1 MRSPTSEPTARE
13 EGGIVSVGI
22 GEAAG
27 SAEFHACGG
36 EGEGGATP
44 TPTAGMTEHTIDL
57 DNFQLRQQAACGED
71 TGSHLRVLLR

>member
-36 EGEGGATP
+36 EGEGPSP
-44 TPTAGMTEHTIDL
+44 TPTAGMTEYTIDL
-57 DNFQLRQQAACGED
+57 DNFQLRQLAA
-71 TGSHLRVLLR
+71 